1 MFKDAYSKDNEQ
13 IVIDEATRKYIKS
26 KLIEED
32 RKSKTKINYNAII
45 ATALSL
51 VLAVGVTFIAK
62 NPVPQNN
69 YIGDTAL
76 LENMTYDGIFDS
88 INSRIKNNENF
99 FSYITDGI
107 SFLTGNFAKDDSMD
121 MVVPESAPS
130 DIGTTGTGDPG
141 ESSTTNNQV
150 QGVDEADLVKNDGK
164 YIYSVKDGNLIITDS
179 NNGSPKIVT
188 KKGFTDRGET
198 VCGFFVNQNR
208 LMILLDNYRYGDT
221 YVRIL
226 VLDITDKENVNVVSD
241 KKQDGYYANS
251 RMIEDTVYILSNHTV
266 RNNIAKSKPE
276 TFVPCI
282 DDTAISAEDI
292 CVIEDFESPSYLV
305 ISSLDLASGEVI
317 DNTAVLGGAE
327 NVYCNAEH
335 LYYTFTKYGKFDAED
350 KIEHKTET
358 TIVKLSL
365 SGRKIKTEATGKV
378 EGRPLNQFS
387 MDEYDGNL
395 RIVTTVDKT
404 VIPKKTSSNSY
415 TYDMAVVGSSK
426 NALYVLDKN
435 LQHLGS
441 IENLAEGERVYSVRF
456 DGEIGYFV
464 TFRQVDPLFTV
475 DLSDPKEPKILSE
488 LKIPGFSEYLHP
500 FGEGE
505 LFGFGK
511 NATEEGSVTGLK
523 ISMFDVSD
531 PTNVTENHVTPIDAA
546 WSEASENHKA
556 IMVDAN
562 KNLIVFLATDNFSKT
577 NLYVYGYDSDK
588 GFYEKTVSYVDDSYN
603 FGTRFVWINDHFYL
617 VSQKGITTFSLNTFE
632 KLNFL
637 AY

>member
-1 MFKDAYSKDNEQ
+1 MFKDMYSKDNEQ
-13 IVIDEATRKYIKS
+13 IVPDEATKRYIKS

-32 RKSKTKINYNAII
+32 RKSKTKINSSAII

-51 VLAVGVTFIAK
+51 ILAVGVTFIAK
-62 NPVPQNN
+62 NPAPQNQ

-76 LENMTYDGIFDS
+76 LENMTYDGIYDS
-88 INSRIKNNENF
+88 INSRMDNGDNI

-107 SFLTGNFAKDDSMD
+107 AFLTGSLAKGDAAM
-121 MVVPESAPS
+121 PESSNSGA
-130 DIGTTGTGDPG
+130 DLGIGSTGTGDPS

-150 QGVDEADLVKNDGK
+150 EGVDEADLVKNDGK
-164 YIYSVKDGNLIITDS
+164 YIYSVKDGNLIVTDS

-188 KKGFTDRGET
+188 KKGLTDKGET
-198 VCGFFVNQNR
+198 VCGLFVNGDR
-208 LMILLDNYRYGDT
+208 LAVLLDSYRYGDT
-221 YVRIL
+221 YIRLL
-226 VLDITDKENVNVVSD
+226 VLDITDKENITVVSD

-251 RMIEDTVYILSNHTV
+251 RMIEDTVYLLSNHTV

-276 TFVPCI
+276 TFVPCV
-282 DDTAISAEDI
+282 DGVTLPADNI

-305 ISSLDLASGEVI
+305 ISSVDLISGEVI

-327 NVYCNAEH
+327 NVYCNSEH
-335 LYYTFTKYGKFDAED
+335 LYYTFSKYGKFEVDD
-350 KIEHKTET
+350 KVEHKTET

-365 SGRKIKTEATGKV
+365 EKRKIKTVATGKV

-404 VIPKKTSSNSY
+404 IIPKNASY
-415 TYDMAVVGSSK
+415 GASVMGSSK
-426 NALYVLDKN
+426 NALYVLNNK
-435 LQHLGS
+435 LEQIGA

-456 DGEIGYFV
+456 DGKVGYFV

-500 FGEGE
+500 FGEGK

-511 NATEEGSVTGLK
+511 SATEQGSVTGLK

-556 IMVDAN
+556 IMVDKN

-588 GFYEKTVSYVDDSYN
+588 GFFEKVVSYVDDSYN
-603 FGTRFVWINDHFYL
+603 FGTRFVWINNHFYL
-617 VSQKGITTFSLNTFE
+617 VSQNGITTFSLETFE